1 MREVKV
7 GAIYRHFKGNYYYV
21 EDVAYDS
28 ETMERM
34 VVFRP
39 LFDRGDGKNLWV
51 RSEAMFLSDIPK
63 RADNITGQ
71 TTRFE
76 YQEDFAKDHRNK

>member
-7 GAIYRHFKGNYYYV
+7 GDIYRQFKGNYYYV
-21 EDVAYDS
+21 EGVDYDS
-28 ETMERM
+28 ENIERM
-34 VVFRP
+34 VVFRR
-39 LFDRGDGKNLWV
+39 LLDRGDGKNLWV
-51 RSEAMFLSDIPK
+51 RSEAMLLSHIPK

-71 TTRFE
+71 TIRFE